1 MRLSVTTNAQLV
13 RTGLQNLTLAV
24 PKIGRNQIWKAMQ
37 KARTRAKIYPKERLK
52 QKYVRTFR
60 LRDNWSIG
68 KAGENGYMITNP
80 TPYTKYVMGDA
91 YGTSQAWMHISTD
104 QGKRWTM
111 TRTIIEEEIAMLPDE
126 ITAEINMVARREG
139 LKT

>member
-37 KARTRAKIYPKERLK
+37 RARTRAKIYPPELPR

-60 LRDNWSIG
+60 LRDNWKIG
-68 KAGENGYMITNP
+68 KAGEIGYMITNP

-91 YGTSQAWMHISTD
+91 YGTRQAMIHV
-104 QGKRWTM
+104 GRWT
-111 TRTIIEEEIAMLPDE
+111 TIRTIIEEEIATLPDE